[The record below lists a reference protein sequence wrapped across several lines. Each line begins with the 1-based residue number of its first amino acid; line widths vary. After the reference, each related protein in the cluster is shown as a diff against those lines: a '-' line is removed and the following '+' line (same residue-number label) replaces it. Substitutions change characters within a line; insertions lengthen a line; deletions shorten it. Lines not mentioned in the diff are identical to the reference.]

1 MNVLIQPGHKEFQC
15 CSCECLCHKKGPN
28 TLDPVKF
35 YYLLHPFI
43 QFFVNMAAT
52 EKLKVDK
59 NKQTNKKQA
68 DQHYNHTN
76 ILVCFI
82 QLYPIIRLP

>member
-1 MNVLIQPGHKEFQC
+1 MSLNALNSPTTF
-15 CSCECLCHKKGPN
+15 SGPSSI
-28 TLDPVKF
+28 
-35 YYLLHPFI
+35 LLRAPI
-43 QFFVNMAAT
+43 LVNMAFPEPVKVEQ
-52 EKLKVDK
+52 EKRK
-59 NKQTNKKQA
+59 KQKQA